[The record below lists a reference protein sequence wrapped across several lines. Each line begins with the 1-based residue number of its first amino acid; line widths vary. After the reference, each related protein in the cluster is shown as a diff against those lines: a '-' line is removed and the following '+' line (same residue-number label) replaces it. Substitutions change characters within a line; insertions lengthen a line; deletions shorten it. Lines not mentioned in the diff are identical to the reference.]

1 MKKINNATS
10 YGTPT
15 YGYTLEIRID
25 GQDYFIDTKDIKIE
39 TSYDSQ
45 CEGYVVDYA
54 SITKAED
61 SEQNVLTD
69 EQLRAMEKLMV
80 DYGHEHDTLLSL

>member
-1 MKKINNATS
+1 MKKINHAMS
-10 YGTPT
+10 YGTPA
-15 YGYTLEIRID
+15 YGDTLEIRID
-25 GQDYFIDTKDIKIE
+25 GEDYFIDPKDIRID

-45 CEGYVVDYA
+45 YEGYVVDDV

-69 EQLRAMEKLMV
+69 EQLRAMEKLII
-80 DYGHEHDTLLSL
+80 DCGHEHDTLLSL